1 MEVKKGKGK
10 IKNEIRIGIKLSG
23 WEKWRKY
30 GKKIFTKI
38 QTKVWRETVKG
49 SVGERK
55 KITNEIEKFRKRK
68 VGENGGGLEEKDG
81 MVVEM
86 TKL

>member
-10 IKNEIRIGIKLSG
+10 IKNKIRIGIKLSG
-23 WEKWRKY
+23 WEKARKY
-30 GKKIFTKI
+30 EKEILTKI

-68 VGENGGGLEEKDG
+68 ARESGGGLEEKDE

>member
-1 MEVKKGKGK
+1 
-10 IKNEIRIGIKLSG
+10 
-23 WEKWRKY
+23 
-30 GKKIFTKI
+30 
-38 QTKVWRETVKG
+38 VWRETVKG

-68 VGENGGGLEEKDG
+68 AGESGGGLEENDEI
-81 MVVEM
+81 VVEM

>member
-1 MEVKKGKGK
+1 MKKGK
-10 IKNEIRIGIKLSG
+10 IKIKNKIRIGIKLSG
-23 WEKWRKY
+23 REKGRKY
-30 GKKIFTKI
+30 GKEILTKI
-38 QTKVWRETVKG
+38 QIKVWRETVKG

>member
-1 MEVKKGKGK
+1 
-10 IKNEIRIGIKLSG
+10 
-23 WEKWRKY
+23 
-30 GKKIFTKI
+30 
-38 QTKVWRETVKG
+38 VWRETVKG